1 MMENVKYIGMA
12 LCLAGMLGTSG
23 AYPGSFSTGLKA
35 ESEAGLETIDA
46 AEEAEPEISDSA
58 ESE

>member
-12 LCLAGMLGTSG
+12 LCLAGMLGTGG

-46 AEEAEPEISDSA
+46 AEEAEP
-58 ESE
+58 